1 RESPKLISLVRFFTD
16 YPTRVQSQLQK
27 QDVYKKRQ
35 VDSLPKLKD
44 LAFLKDQ
51 LESLKQKVE
60 NEVQAG
66 VGQDGS
72 WLASPFVKG
81 FLAGFVVAKLRSSAV
96 IGFLV
101 GSCTGVFAA
110 QTYAIPDVEK
120 TVKDYFNSSR
130 KRSN

>member
-1 RESPKLISLVRFFTD
+1 MADDK
-16 YPTRVQSQLQK
+16 
-27 QDVYKKRQ
+27 
-35 VDSLPKLKD
+35 DSLPKLKD

-51 LESLKQKVE
+51 LESLKRKVE

-81 FLAGFVVAKLRSSAV
+81 FLAGFVVAKLRSSAI

-120 TVKDYFNSSR
+120 TVKDYFNSSK

>member
-1 RESPKLISLVRFFTD
+1 MADDK
-16 YPTRVQSQLQK
+16 
-27 QDVYKKRQ
+27 
-35 VDSLPKLKD
+35 DSLPKLKD

-51 LESLKQKVE
+51 LESLKRKVE

-66 VGQDGS
+66 VGQEGS
-72 WLASPFVKG
+72 WLASPFLKG
-81 FLAGFVVAKLRSSAV
+81 FFAGFVVAKLRSSAV

-120 TVKDYFNSSR
+120 TVKDYFSSFR
-130 KRSN
+130 KGSN